1 MRKDVDNQL
10 SRPEKWIKVAKQ
22 TSTKDK
28 QMIVEKY
35 DRLDTEP
42 RRFLRLHK
50 FHRKNER
57 QALIDLLLKHG
68 SFLPKIDL
76 DAIPI
81 RTST

>member
-1 MRKDVDNQL
+1 MRKDLVHQL
-10 SRPEKWIKVAKQ
+10 SGPEKWIKVAKQ

-35 DRLDTEP
+35 DRLDTEL

-57 QALIDLLLKHG
+57 QAFIDLALTRW
-68 SFLPKIDL
+68 SFL
-76 DAIPI
+76 
-81 RTST
+81 S

>member
-1 MRKDVDNQL
+1 M
-10 SRPEKWIKVAKQ
+10 KQ
-22 TSTKDK
+22 TRGTTSTKDK

-57 QALIDLLLKHG
+57 QALIDLLLEHW
-68 SFLPKIDL
+68 SFLFQDRSPSL
-76 DAIPI
+76 
-81 RTST
+81 S

>member
-1 MRKDVDNQL
+1 MRKGLVHHL
-10 SRPEKWIKVAKQ
+10 SRPEKWIKVAEQ

-35 DRLDTEP
+35 DRLDTEL

-57 QALIDLLLKHG
+57 QAFIDLALTHW
-68 SFLPKIDL
+68 SFL
-76 DAIPI
+76 
-81 RTST
+81 S

>member
-1 MRKDVDNQL
+1 MHFLWIRTGLAHHL
-10 SRPEKWIKVAKQ
+10 SRPEKWIKVAEQ

-57 QALIDLLLKHG
+57 QAFIDLLLKHW
-68 SFLPKIDL
+68 SFL
-76 DAIPI
+76 
-81 RTST
+81 S

>member
-1 MRKDVDNQL
+1 MNQT
-10 SRPEKWIKVAKQ
+10 RGT

-57 QALIDLLLKHG
+57 QALIDLLLEHW
-68 SFLPKIDL
+68 SFLFQDRSPSL
-76 DAIPI
+76 
-81 RTST
+81 S